1 MDEGDKSIAAYET
14 LSSSMPSIGF
24 LSRKKRVIAF
34 IKVTNKT
41 QKLIDDEE
49 LSIENALYLLSIL
62 AKKKAD
68 FQKSAMMTALNLTTI
83 DRKLISGIGFK
94 YANEMRA
101 NLQMLP
107 VDG

>member
-14 LSSSMPSIGF
+14 LNTTMPSIGF

-34 IKVTNKT
+34 LKVTKEA
-41 QKLIDDEE
+41 QKMIDDEE
-49 LSIENALYLLSIL
+49 LSAENALYLLSIL

-83 DRKLISGIGFK
+83 NRQLISDIGFR

-101 NLQMLP
+101 NIQMLP